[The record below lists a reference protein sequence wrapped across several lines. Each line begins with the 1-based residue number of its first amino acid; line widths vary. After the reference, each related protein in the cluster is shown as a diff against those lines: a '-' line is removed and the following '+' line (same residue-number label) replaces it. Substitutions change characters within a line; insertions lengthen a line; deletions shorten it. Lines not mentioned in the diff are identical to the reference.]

1 MPRNDRPGLGLRERK
16 RIKTLVTIQA
26 EALRLFRLN
35 GYETTTIVEIAAAA
49 EVSESTFFRYFP
61 TKEDV
66 VLLDDLDPIFIEAL
80 RDQPRDLTTI
90 EAIRRAM
97 SALFAE
103 LSDTE
108 RARQHERIALILTVP
123 ELRARMFDRLF
134 QGTALIAGLVAE
146 REQTSPDALAA
157 RALAGAIIG
166 AGVAAI
172 LNLESDPDADLA
184 EAMDRTL
191 LHLQRG
197 FGA

>member
-66 VLLDDLDPIFIEAL
+66 VLLDDLDPIFIETL

-108 RARQHERIALILTVP
+108 RARHHERIALILAVP

-166 AGVAAI
+166 AGVAAL
-172 LNLESDPDADLA
+172 LNLDSDPGADLA
-184 EAMDRTL
+184 ETMDRTL